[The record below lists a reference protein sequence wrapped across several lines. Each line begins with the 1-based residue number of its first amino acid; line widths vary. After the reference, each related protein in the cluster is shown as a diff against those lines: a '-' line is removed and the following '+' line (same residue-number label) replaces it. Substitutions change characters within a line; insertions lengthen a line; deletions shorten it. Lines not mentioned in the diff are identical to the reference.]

1 MSIRALNWAFDQRG
15 IHATSKLVLIALAN
29 HADDNGYAWPGIDG
43 IAERWGMSPRT
54 VSRHIHLLSVD
65 EYIAVAP
72 RYRSNGSQTSNA
84 YQLSMTP
91 LTDCHPPHDTA
102 VIPPMTTVS
111 PPEPTVEPSLE
122 TPTTIAQSLADAL
135 PNVMRA
141 ARNLSPPEIQLV
153 PLYKSSWPAW
163 LKLLAEEQ
171 ELDEKTER
179 IMLEWAAPF
188 PETTLKDM
196 ADTVVLKWPEY
207 KRKNK
212 SIFATFRN
220 WFKRSAN
227 DTYRY
232 DAKRPASRPVNYDI
246 ALEAKIQEA
255 GYHPASPEAAQM
267 RREAN
272 NGI

>member
-122 TPTTIAQSLADAL
+122 TPTTTITDC
-135 PNVMRA
+135 
-141 ARNLSPPEIQLV
+141 QLI

-272 NGI
+272 AETG

>member
-1 MSIRALNWAFDQRG
+1 VSVRALNWAFDQRG
-15 IHATSKLVLIALAN
+15 MHSTSKLVLIALAN

-43 IAERWGMSPRT
+43 IAERWGMHPRT
-54 VSRHIHLLSVD
+54 VSRHIHLLGVD
-65 EYIAVAP
+65 GYVTVSP
-72 RYRSNGSQTSNA
+72 RYRDNGSQTSNA

-91 LTDCHPPHDTA
+91 PAECHPPHDTA

-122 TPTTIAQSLADAL
+122 TTSIPT
-135 PNVMRA
+135 
-141 ARNLSPPEIQLV
+141 
-153 PLYKSSWPAW
+153 PLPAW
-163 LKLLAEEQ
+163 LNLLAREQ
-171 ELDEKTER
+171 ELDQKTAR
-179 IMLEWAAPF
+179 IMLEWSAPF

>member
-1 MSIRALNWAFDQRG
+1 LSIRALNWAFDQRG
-15 IHATSKLVLIALAN
+15 MHATSKLVLIALAN

-54 VSRHIHLLSVD
+54 VSRHIHLLGVD

-91 LTDCHPPHDTA
+91 LTDCHPPPDTA

-111 PPEPTVEPSLE
+111 PPEPTIEPLLE
-122 TPTTIAQSLADAL
+122 TTPIPSPL
-135 PNVMRA
+135 P
-141 ARNLSPPEIQLV
+141 E
-153 PLYKSSWPAW
+153 W
-163 LKLLAEEQ
+163 LNLLAQEQ
-171 ELDEKTER
+171 QLTEKTAR
-179 IMLEWAAPF
+179 LMLKWAAPF
-188 PETTLKDM
+188 PETTLKDT
-196 ADTVVLKWPEY
+196 ATIVVLKWPEY
-207 KRKNK
+207 QRKNK
-212 SIFATFRN
+212 SIYATFKN

-232 DAKRPASRPVNYDI
+232 DAKRPGSRPVNYDI
-246 ALEAKIQEA
+246 ELEMKIQAA
-255 GYHPASPEAAQM
+255 GYHPASAKAAEM

-272 NGI
+272 ARTG